1 MADDVLK
8 EAGPAAEAG
17 KVKREPPTI
26 DLEATKVAETGAA
39 PKATDAKAADAK
51 TAEAKPAEGKITEG
65 KITEGKATEG
75 MAEAEPRQ
83 EPSSGSAEADLPKAE
98 PSPSRSASPWI
109 VAPISGVVAAI
120 LVIAAG
126 YLLGW
131 PEAQTPPVT
140 PEVSAASHDALAGR
154 VATLEAKTAKASPP
168 VTDPAVTARLEAIEK
183 SVAALRG
190 DVATLRTQSDKLA
203 ASVSEAKTAVAGE
216 AAAAPKVD
224 LSAINERIDQIERV
238 NSEQAAGI
246 AGAKQAASKAAQDD
260 LPLRRVVAA
269 ALLDVA
275 VRHGDPYAGALASAK
290 ALAPDPDKLKP
301 LDQFAEKGV
310 PNPPMLNRE
319 LLTLVPKLS
328 PAAANP
334 DTGTGIVDRLK
345 AGASSLVRVERTD
358 AVGNDRSAI
367 VARVTA
373 AALRN
378 DFVDARR
385 ELASLDAADR
395 APAQAWLDKVAA
407 RDAALAASR
416 QFADDMMAALSKSAQ

>member
-1 MADDVLK
+1 MADDVL
-8 EAGPAAEAG
+8 EESGPAQEAG

-26 DLEATKVAETGAA
+26 DLEATKIAETGAA
-39 PKATDAKAADAK
+39 PKATDAGAPETKTPETKAP
-51 TAEAKPAEGKITEG
+51 EAKPAEARSK
-65 KITEGKATEG
+65 
-75 MAEAEPRQ
+75 AEPRR
-83 EPSSGSAEADLPKAE
+83 EPKSDSGTAI
-98 PSPSRSASPWI
+98 PSRSRSASPWV
-109 VAPISGVVAAI
+109 VAPISGVVAAA
-120 LVIAAG
+120 LVVAAG
-126 YLLGW
+126 YVLGW
-131 PEAQTPPVT
+131 PAVQAPPAA
-140 PEVSAASHDALAGR
+140 PQVSAAAVDDLTGR
-154 VATLEAKTAKASPP
+154 VVTLESKTAKTPPP
-168 VTDPAVTARLEAIEK
+168 VTDPAVTARLDAVEK

-203 ASVSEAKTAVAGE
+203 ASVSEPKTAAPGE
-216 AAAAPKVD
+216 AAAAPAPTID
-224 LSAINERIDQIERV
+224 LSAINERLDKVERV
-238 NSEQAAGI
+238 SREQAAAV
-246 AGAKQAASKAAQDD
+246 AGAKQAASKAQDD

-275 VRHGDPYAGALASAK
+275 VRHGDPYVGALASAK
-290 ALAPDPDKLKP
+290 ALSPDPDKLKP

-310 PNPPMLNRE
+310 PHPPMLNRE

-328 PAAANP
+328 PATENS

-345 AGASSLVRVERTD
+345 AGASGLVRVERTD

-395 APAQAWLDKVAA
+395 APAQAWLDKVIA

-416 QFADDMMAALSKSAQ
+416 QFADDMMAALGKSAQ